1 MSIFGLSLWMGL
13 AAAGT
18 ALVLWVSIRRS
29 LRLRATRRAAVQA
42 PAGEGTE
49 SPAPEILVSTADGGT
64 RAPSRLARVGLGQR
78 RAEAP
83 PPRLEALVA
92 AQADLAARVEALGAV
107 QSAPEERLQGMA
119 AQLLGLVRDKNAT
132 LETALAGL
140 DQLRERMRAIE
151 QMGEPAEARA
161 LLERLEG
168 RLDEIRSSQAA
179 GAAALDAR
187 IAGLEAP
194 SGNAVAELADRLTRL
209 HAQKDA
215 VAETVLARI
224 ATLEQGLAAR
234 DPAPALDR
242 LAIRIDETRAALE
255 ARVAALEA
263 ANPLAEIS
271 EQFARLHARKDAAV
285 EAVLTRLQ
293 PLEARLGELSLRVEA
308 RDPAAG
314 IARLEAE
321 LEERVAALRAAH
333 AAAETALAAR
343 VSLLETPEKNPF
355 TEISAQLTRLYAQK
369 DATVETVFARL
380 QPLEARLG
388 ELDRRL
394 TGQDPRAL
402 LDRFAERLEA
412 VQGRVAQIEAED
424 SPFADISD
432 QLTRLY
438 AQKDAAVEAVL
449 ARLQPLETR
458 LADFDRRLAG
468 ADPAALL
475 DRFAERLEAVRGAL
489 DGRIAQLEA
498 PGENPFADISDQLAR
513 LYAQKDATVET
524 VFARLQPLEARLTDL
539 DRRLAGA
546 DPSVALARFAERLE
560 AVRNALEGRL
570 TALETEENPFTEI
583 SDQLARLYAQKD
595 ATVETVFARLQP
607 LEARLVELD
616 QRLAGADPALLL
628 DRFAERLEAVRGA
641 LDGRIAQLEAPEDN
655 PFAEISE
662 QLTRLYAQKDA
673 TVETVFARLQPLE
686 AQLADLDRR
695 LAGQDPAGV
704 LDRFA
709 ERLETVQGRVA
720 QLEAVEN
727 PFAEISEQL
736 TRLYAQKDA
745 TVETVFARL
754 QPLEARLVELDQR
767 LAGADPALLLDR
779 FAERLE
785 AVRGALDGRIAQL
798 EAPEDNPFA
807 EISEQLTRLYAQK
820 DATVETVFARLQPL
834 EAQLA
839 DLDRRLAGQDPAGV
853 LDRFAERLETVQGR
867 VAQLEAVENPFAE
880 ISEQLTRL
888 YAQKDATVETVFAR
902 LQPLEAKLADL
913 EAGLGALR
921 PLAES
926 LAAEDPRAELDG
938 LTARI
943 EALNWAQGEVAAGL
957 AALKAAAEAEA
968 AAEAA
973 GLTPVAGLADQL
985 TRLYAQK
992 DAGLAQVLER
1002 LAPLEARLSGLE
1014 ARPWDPAGDEA
1025 RDEARAQAQA
1035 IAAQMIAARTASD
1048 QVAAQTGLFA
1058 DRLAL
1063 LEASLP
1069 RLSAAQATLM
1079 QALEART
1086 LAMAAPAIAAA
1097 IAPGM
1102 TLGLQ
1107 GFPAAP
1113 LPGQPGGA
1121 IAPPAPAAGAQPAD
1135 RESGAATG
1143 PSPAAGPV
1151 PGPGTP
1157 GQDDIWTM
1165 PRLISLHQ
1173 R

>member
-1 MSIFGLSLWMGL
+1 MSIFGLSLWMVL

-29 LRLRATRRAAVQA
+29 LRLRSTRRAAAQA
-42 PAGEGTE
+42 PAGEAASVEAGA
-49 SPAPEILVSTADGGT
+49 PAPETLASAAEGGA
-64 RAPSRLARVGLGQR
+64 RPASRLARVGIGHR

-83 PPRLEALVA
+83 PPRLEALAA
-92 AQADLAARVEALGAV
+92 AQADLAARVEALSAG

-161 LLERLEG
+161 LLERLES

-179 GAAALDAR
+179 GAAALEAR

-194 SGNAVAELADRLTRL
+194 SENAVAELADRLTRL
-209 HAQKDA
+209 HTQKDA

-242 LAIRIDETRAALE
+242 LATRIDETRAALE
-255 ARVAALEA
+255 ARVTALEA
-263 ANPLAEIS
+263 TNPLAEMS

-285 EAVLTRLQ
+285 EAVLARLQ

-321 LEERVAALRAAH
+321 LEDRVAALKAAH
-333 AAAETALAAR
+333 AAAESALAAR
-343 VSLLETPEKNPF
+343 VSLLETPENNPF

-380 QPLEARLG
+380 QPLEARLA

-394 TGQDPRAL
+394 AGQDPRAL
-402 LDRFAERLEA
+402 LDRFAERLDA
-412 VQGRVAQIEAED
+412 VQGRLAQIEAED

-449 ARLQPLETR
+449 ARLQPLEAR

-489 DGRIAQLEA
+489 EGRIAQLEA
-498 PGENPFADISDQLAR
+498 PGENPFADISDQLTR

-524 VFARLQPLEARLTDL
+524 VFARLQPLEARLSEI
-539 DRRLAGA
+539 DRRLAGQ

-560 AVRNALEGRL
+560 AVRGALEGRL

-616 QRLAGADPALLL
+616 QRLAGADPAALL

-641 LDGRIAQLEAPEDN
+641 LEGRIAQLEAPGENPFADISDQLTRLYAQKDATVETVFARLQPLEAQLADLDRRLAGQDPAGVLDRFAERLETVRSTLEGRIAQLEAPEEN
-655 PFAEISE
+655 PFADISE

-727 PFAEISEQL
+727 PFTEIS
-736 TRLYAQKDA
+736 A
-745 TVETVFARL
+745 
-754 QPLEARLVELDQR
+754 
-767 LAGADPALLLDR
+767 
-779 FAERLE
+779 
-785 AVRGALDGRIAQL
+785 
-798 EAPEDNPFA
+798 
-807 EISEQLTRLYAQK
+807 
-820 DATVETVFARLQPL
+820 
-834 EAQLA
+834 
-839 DLDRRLAGQDPAGV
+839 
-853 LDRFAERLETVQGR
+853 
-867 VAQLEAVENPFAE
+867 
-880 ISEQLTRL
+880 QLTRL

-902 LQPLEAKLADL
+902 LQPLEAKLAEL

-926 LAAEDPRAELDG
+926 LIAADPRAEIDG

-968 AAEAA
+968 AVEAA
-973 GLTPVAGLADQL
+973 GLSPVAGLADQL

-1014 ARPWDPAGDEA
+1014 ARPWDPAGEEA

-1102 TLGLQ
+1102 TLGLPGLP
-1107 GFPAAP
+1107 GFPAVP
-1113 LPGQPGGA
+1113 LAGQPGGTMA
-1121 IAPPAPAAGAQPAD
+1121 GQAPAAPAPGMAPGAPAAGA
-1135 RESGAATG
+1135 
-1143 PSPAAGPV
+1143 AAGEVV
-1151 PGPGTP
+1151 PPAPAPAPGAQ